1 MFTIIL
7 FLTLTKLCQAQQLQ
21 INNIDTDHGY
31 LLFSDK
37 PIQIPS
43 EYEHHCLRINLLDI
57 DNLTHYFN
65 TKVTNYTH
73 IPQIKLLHNKMLRE
87 LNAITLHQTNRQKRG
102 LINIMGSAF
111 KYLFGTLDNNDR
123 IQIHNQLESAT
134 KNSINIHE
142 MSDIIQLINSNMQKI
157 KEFEDEHNNRE
168 QMLYE
173 LIQFTEYIED
183 IAMGMQLS
191 RLGLFNPKLLNYDKL
206 ENVDSSNILQTKT
219 STWINTNQLLIIAH
233 IPTKQKTIHTINIIP
248 YPDNNGYQLDHID
261 KDTYFEEQD
270 KIYNQNYQEIN
281 NECIK
286 NIIKRTNPICNFV
299 PITVEQIIKYVEPN
313 SIITWNLNN
322 TIIEQKLPRNK

>member
-1 MFTIIL
+1 
-7 FLTLTKLCQAQQLQ
+7 
-21 INNIDTDHGY
+21 
-31 LLFSDK
+31 
-37 PIQIPS
+37 
-43 EYEHHCLRINLLDI
+43 
-57 DNLTHYFN
+57 
-65 TKVTNYTH
+65 
-73 IPQIKLLHNKMLRE
+73 MLRE

-123 IQIHNQLESAT
+123 IQIHNQLESVT

-157 KEFEDEHNNRE
+157 KEFEDEHNNKE

-233 IPTKQKTIHTINIIP
+233 IPTK
-248 YPDNNGYQLDHID
+248 
-261 KDTYFEEQD
+261 
-270 KIYNQNYQEIN
+270 
-281 NECIK
+281 
-286 NIIKRTNPICNFV
+286 
-299 PITVEQIIKYVEPN
+299 
-313 SIITWNLNN
+313 SLNHSYH
-322 TIIEQKLPRNK
+322 